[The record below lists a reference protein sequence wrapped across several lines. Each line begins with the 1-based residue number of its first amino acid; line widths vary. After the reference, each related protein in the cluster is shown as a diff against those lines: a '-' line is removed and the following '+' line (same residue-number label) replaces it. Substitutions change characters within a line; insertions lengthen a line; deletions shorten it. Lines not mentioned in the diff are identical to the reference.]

1 MKLTVGLWDALRI
14 TRALRAQRV
23 DLHCLPHGEL
33 QAPDPSPAKRW
44 REQIIPLDSLYLQ
57 KPPCSEHPL
66 EVLVDSE
73 GKAPRA
79 QFMHI
84 SSLQSCLLPNGS
96 FLKVNEET
104 WIPCPE
110 LLFVLMGALLPPA
123 DHLALGLELCGEFS
137 LDATHP
143 TGGRATFGVPQ
154 ATTVTEISSFL
165 RDSSRIHLWGMKQAK
180 RLSALISDDA
190 WSPMEAS
197 VAVPL
202 SLGIE
207 DCGYGLG
214 PITLNKRIRNSS
226 KFSGSRLSRVPDIL
240 FTGTHIGLNYDGAG
254 HLPLEA
260 VANAGI
266 NLGMNP
272 GDGYRERE
280 LASATRAVRN
290 KFLDD
295 RRRDRELLASG
306 LQVIP
311 ITSEDLYEPGGLDQV
326 AKWTIS
332 RIEAEG
338 SRELGLQRA
347 ALRSPALTADRQELI
362 WSLLPGPIGDR
373 ARAKRRA
380 QSAPDRARRSLSSC
394 VT

>member
-207 DCGYGLG
+207 DCGY
-214 PITLNKRIRNSS
+214 
-226 KFSGSRLSRVPDIL
+226 

-272 GDGYRERE
+272 GDGYREHE

-347 ALRSPALTADRQELI
+347 ALGSPALTADRQELI